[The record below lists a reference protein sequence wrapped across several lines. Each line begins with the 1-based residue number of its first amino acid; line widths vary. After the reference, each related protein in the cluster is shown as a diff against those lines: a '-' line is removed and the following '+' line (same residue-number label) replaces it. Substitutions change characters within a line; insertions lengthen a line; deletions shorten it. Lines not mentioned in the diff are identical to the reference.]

1 MFRKILNII
10 HIGFEVFLFALIS
23 FIFFIVF
30 SSQITPPVSNTQSV
44 PKRIKINDN
53 HYVVGANWLK
63 KNKFGIWEM
72 YLEGK
77 PYERGITYGV
87 LAKEL
92 IQYQEEVF
100 VNQINT
106 LVPSES
112 WQQVVRLL
120 IGFFNKDLVT
130 NIPNENLQEIYGV
143 SHSFS
148 SKYNYIA
155 SKYQRILNYHAAHD
169 IGHALNDYS
178 VVGCSAF
185 GLKNNKTEDGKLL
198 IGRNFDFFVGDDF
211 AKEKLV
217 LFMKPS
223 RGIPFVSYAWAGFT
237 GVASGLNIEGI
248 SVTINASKSDLPTS
262 SKTPIS
268 LLAREILQY
277 AHTIPQA
284 VAIAK
289 KRDVFVSET
298 IMVSSAKENRIVL
311 IEKSPSKTGVYESK
325 EDQLICTNHYQS
337 STFKKD
343 KVNIQNIQESD
354 SKYRYNRIQKLLA
367 HKNQFTLNDV
377 VKVLRDQK
385 NINEDTLGMGN
396 PRAINQLIAH
406 HSVIFQPSELTMFVS
421 TKNFQ
426 LGKFIG
432 YNLHTIFTTKK
443 TDKYEII
450 KEDPF
455 LKSVNYLK
463 FKRFNKLK
471 KQISNYLIFD
481 NSLTLSKQ
489 EIKRFILDNSESYIT
504 YEMLGKY
511 YAKKKL
517 FANSTYYFNLALG
530 KKLASNKVKNEL
542 KLLINEN
549 IKQSKN

>member
-1 MFRKILNII
+1 MFRKIFNVI
-10 HIGFEVFLFALIS
+10 HIGFEVFLLALIS
-23 FIFFIVF
+23 FIFFIIF
-30 SSQITPPVSNTQSV
+30 SSQITPPVSHSISI
-44 PKRIKINDN
+44 PKRIKINEN
-53 HYVVGANWLK
+53 HYVVGDNWLK

-72 YLEGK
+72 YLEGA
-77 PYERGITYGV
+77 PYERGIIYGV
-87 LAKEL
+87 LSKEL
-92 IQYQEEVF
+92 TQYQEEVF

-112 WQQVVRLL
+112 WQQVIRLL

-130 NIPNENLQEIYGV
+130 NIPSENLQEIYGV

-178 VVGCSAF
+178 VVGCSSF
-185 GLKNNKTEDGKLL
+185 GLKNSKTTDGKLV
-198 IGRNFDFFVGDDF
+198 IGRNFDFYVGDDF
-211 AKEKLV
+211 AKEKLI
-217 LFMKPS
+217 LFMKPTK
-223 RGIPFVSYAWAGFT
+223 GIPFASYSWAGFT
-237 GVASGLNIEGI
+237 GVASGLNTEGI
-248 SVTINASKSDLPTS
+248 SVTINASKSDLPRS

-277 AHTIPQA
+277 AHSIPQA
-284 VAIAK
+284 IAIAK
-289 KRDVFVSET
+289 KRDIFVSET

-311 IEKSPSKTGVYESK
+311 IEKSPSKTGVYETN

-337 STFKKD
+337 NTFKKD
-343 KVNIQNIQESD
+343 KVNLQNIDESD
-354 SKYRYNRIQKLLA
+354 SKYRYNRIQKLIA
-367 HKNQFTLNDV
+367 QKKQFTLNDV

-385 NINEDTLGMGN
+385 NINGDTLGMGN

-406 HSVIFQPSELTMFVS
+406 HSVIFHPSDLKMYVS

-426 LGKFIG
+426 LGTYIG
-432 YNLHTIFTTKK
+432 YDLKTLFSTKK
-443 TDKYEII
+443 IGDIDTIA
-450 KEDPF
+450 EDPF
-455 LKSVNYLK
+455 LKSKSYIK
-463 FKRFNKLK
+463 FQYFNKLK

-481 NSLTLSKQ
+481 TPLTLTRTQINS
-489 EIKRFILDNSESYIT
+489 FISNNSESYIT

-511 YAKKKL
+511 FAKKKSYK
-517 FANSTYYFNLALG
+517 NSSRYFKRALR
-530 KKLASNKVKNEL
+530 KKLASKKVRLEINQ
-542 KLLINEN
+542 LINEN